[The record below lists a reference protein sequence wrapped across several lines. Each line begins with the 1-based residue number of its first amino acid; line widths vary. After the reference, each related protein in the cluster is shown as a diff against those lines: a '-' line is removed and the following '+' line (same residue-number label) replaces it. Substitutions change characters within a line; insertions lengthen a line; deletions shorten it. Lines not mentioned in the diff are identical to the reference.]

1 MHHAS
6 FGDEPDIVILL
17 SENGADSN
25 ARNRRKQ
32 TPLHVAVN
40 KGHIGVIKAL
50 LRCNCHPSLQ
60 VSRSAVFKKFI
71 PPLSCDRTQKGT
83 HPSMTQYLRSVTTWS
98 IFSLM
103 AGQTSL

>member
-6 FGDEPDIVILL
+6 FGDEPDIVTLL

-60 VSRSAVFKKFI
+60 VSHVAMCA
-71 PPLSCDRTQKGT
+71 PPLPLVT
-83 HPSMTQYLRSVTTWS
+83 PSLSR
-98 IFSLM
+98 
-103 AGQTSL
+103 